1 MEMQINTVSWNG
13 KNIAMK
19 IGMSQASIL
28 FKVETLARVWV
39 VWGSA
44 LLSGLRCIEA
54 SSHAKLEM

>member
-1 MEMQINTVSWNG
+1 
-13 KNIAMK
+13 MK

-28 FKVETLARVWV
+28 LKVETLARVWV

-54 SSHAKLEM
+54 SSYQNVGTYL